1 MTKRKRQLRIVAVFV
16 VVFLLWVKDLGPRHA
31 VDHDCP
37 WVVIGRNSRNGL

>member
-1 MTKRKRQLRIVAVFV
+1 MTEKKDNKDIVVAFV

-31 VDHDCP
+31 VDRDCP